1 VRIVHVAA
9 EAAPFSKVGGLAD
22 VAGALPAALVA
33 RGHDVTLVTPRYR
46 DTQDGPLDGVDVVLV
61 DRPELFDR
69 SSIYGEPDDGE
80 RFAALADAG
89 AVAAID
95 ADVLHA
101 HDWHAALACV
111 GASVPTVLTI
121 HNLAFH
127 GDQPPAFAARHGLAP
142 PPAPG
147 DTWGGAV
154 NLLGRGIAAATAV
167 TTVSP
172 TYAREI
178 LTPEFGAGHDALLRE
193 RGVTGIL
200 NGIDTARFDPATD
213 PAIAAPFSSGNMAG
227 REVCRRVL
235 RAQLGLD
242 LPAEAPIVG
251 VVSRLTD
258 QKGLDLLLA
267 ALPALRAT
275 GAGLVLLGSGD
286 ADVEAGFRAAAAA
299 EPHAVAVRIGF
310 DADLAQRI
318 YAGCD
323 LFCMPSRF
331 EPCGLGQMIAMRY
344 GALPV
349 VRSTG
354 GLVDTVTAD
363 RGFLFDAPDA
373 GALAD
378 ALGRAAAAFADIG
391 RRQAMIAAAMS
402 ADHSWSGPAAAYE
415 QVYERIGVK

>member
-1 VRIVHVAA
+1 V
-9 EAAPFSKVGGLAD
+9 
-22 VAGALPAALVA
+22 
-33 RGHDVTLVTPRYR
+33 
-46 DTQDGPLDGVDVVLV
+46 
-61 DRPELFDR
+61 
-69 SSIYGEPDDGE
+69 
-80 RFAALADAG
+80 
-89 AVAAID
+89 
-95 ADVLHA
+95 
-101 HDWHAALACV
+101 
-111 GASVPTVLTI
+111 
-121 HNLAFH
+121 
-127 GDQPPAFAARHGLAP
+127 
-142 PPAPG
+142 
-147 DTWGGAV
+147 
-154 NLLGRGIAAATAV
+154 V

-172 TYAREI
+172 TYAQEI
-178 LTPEFGAGHDALLRE
+178 VTPEYGVGHDGLLRA

-213 PAIAAPFSSGNMAG
+213 PAIAAPFSASNMAG

-242 LPAEAPIVG
+242 LPTEAPLVG

-267 ALPALRAT
+267 ALPALRST
-275 GAGLVLLGSGD
+275 GAGLVVLGTGD
-286 ADVEAGFRAAAAA
+286 PDVEAGFRAASDA

-310 DADLAQRI
+310 DAELAQRI

-349 VRSTG
+349 VRRTG

-363 RGFLFDAPDA
+363 RGFVFDAADA
-373 GALAD
+373 GALAGVLEQAVGAFSD
-378 ALGRAAAAFADIG
+378 PARRAE
-391 RRQAMIAAAMS
+391 MIAAAMA
-402 ADHSWSGPAAAYE
+402 ADHSWAGPAAAYE